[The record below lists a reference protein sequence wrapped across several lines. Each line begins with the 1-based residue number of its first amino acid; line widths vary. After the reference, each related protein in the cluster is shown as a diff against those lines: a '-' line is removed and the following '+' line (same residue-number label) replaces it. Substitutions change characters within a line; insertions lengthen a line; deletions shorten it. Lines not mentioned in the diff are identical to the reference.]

1 MALCITYSPLATTCT
16 TCFNIKKSNFVYRAY
31 LCLSYDSKYIPVI
44 YTAGNLNPLTMS
56 CQKILGHGHGHTA
69 DGE

>member
-1 MALCITYSPLATTCT
+1 MVLCITYSPLATTCT
-16 TCFNIKKSNFVYRAY
+16 TRFNIKKSNFVYRAY
-31 LCLSYDSKYIPVI
+31 LCPSYDSKYIPVI

-56 CQKILGHGHGHTA
+56 CQKILGHGHGNIA